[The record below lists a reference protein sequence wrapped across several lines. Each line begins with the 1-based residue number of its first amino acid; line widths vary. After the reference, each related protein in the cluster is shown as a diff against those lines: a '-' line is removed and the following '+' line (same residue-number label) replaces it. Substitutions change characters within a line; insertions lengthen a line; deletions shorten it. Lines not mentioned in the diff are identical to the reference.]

1 MRTQES
7 VLAIFTP
14 LLKMMVS
21 DASALNISLKQRGQ
35 DNVLQVTCTKSGRGA
50 LIGKEGRNAR
60 SLRVILDAISVQTG
74 LRFTLN
80 IIETDDGFV
89 REPLQST

>member
-1 MRTQES
+1 MKTQDS
-7 VLAIFTP
+7 VLAIFAP
-14 LLKMMVS
+14 LMKMMVT
-21 DASALNISLKQRGQ
+21 DSAALDVCLQQQGK
-35 DNVLQVTCTKSGRGA
+35 DYVLQVSCTKAGRGG

-80 IIETDDGFV
+80 IVETDNLG
-89 REPLQST
+89 PP